1 MTKAS
6 LERQRAAELKILHD
20 RPAAEWVDRIKS
32 LRLDKALERRVACIV
47 WWDWPGLLVKLI
59 AHSPFLPYLKA
70 YVPTDAYLPVDRV
83 KAALV
88 ALGYTQSDA
97 DKRMMDRRCYAPAM
111 AGTLKG
117 SYQRKE
123 ATRTA

>member
-1 MTKAS
+1 MTKAE
-6 LERQRAAELKILHD
+6 LERKRAAELAVLRD
-20 RPAAEWVDRIKS
+20 RPAQEWIDRIKV

-70 YVPTDAYLPVDRV
+70 YVPTDADLPVDRV

-88 ALGYTQSDA
+88 SLGYTQADA

-117 SYQRKE
+117 SYMRKE
-123 ATRTA
+123 AKQTA